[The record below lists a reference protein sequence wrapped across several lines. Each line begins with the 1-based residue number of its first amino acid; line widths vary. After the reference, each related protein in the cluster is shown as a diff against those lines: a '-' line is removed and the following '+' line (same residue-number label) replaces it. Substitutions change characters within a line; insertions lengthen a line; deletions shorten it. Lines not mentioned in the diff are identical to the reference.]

1 MFKYNTYAMNNQFLN
16 FYLSHHFMLRGW
28 DRSIDKTLLYKV
40 LPFVKCTEC
49 DKDVILVYPS
59 FLKVRGIARDDRHVL
74 VLIIKKNVI
83 VTAYWCDHPNYL
95 FNREKDAHFQT
106 LY

>member
-1 MFKYNTYAMNNQFLN
+1 MQNQILQ

-40 LPFVKCTEC
+40 LPFVECTKCE
-49 DKDVILVYPS
+49 KDVVFVLPS
-59 FLKVRGIARDDRHVL
+59 FLQKRGIARDDKQCLLL
-74 VLIIKKNVI
+74 VLSGKLL
-83 VTAYWCDHPNYL
+83 VTAYWCKDPNYI
-95 FNREKDAHFQT
+95 FNKNESPHFQI